1 MTPVTQ
7 KGVRHYVVSA
17 VRNNNTILFSS
28 AVTAIQ
34 RTVGDTEDSW
44 VIQRRVGDTE
54 DNWVIQRRM
63 GDTKES
69 G

>member
-17 VRNNNTILFSS
+17 VRNNNTISFSS

-34 RTVGDTEDSW
+34 RTVGVTEDSW

-54 DNWVIQRRM
+54 
-63 GDTKES
+63 ES